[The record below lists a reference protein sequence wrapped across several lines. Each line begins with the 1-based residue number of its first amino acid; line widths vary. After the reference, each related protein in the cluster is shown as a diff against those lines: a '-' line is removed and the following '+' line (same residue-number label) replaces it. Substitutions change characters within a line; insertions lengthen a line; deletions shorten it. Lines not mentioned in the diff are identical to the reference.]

1 MYLAKEGNEMKKG
14 ICMLLSSVFLLCSV
28 PVWGA
33 EITTQTHTFTAQV
46 GTTNFTKN
54 GVAQPLDVAI
64 YLKDGYVML
73 PMRTFFSAISEDAI
87 IHWDAESGIGTGMLG
102 AHVVTFDVTKNQI
115 QHNGKNIA
123 VSGQMEVKEGRLFV
137 PLRNWGAILQSCGY
151 QIEENAITWDSN
163 TKQAKLQLIEYGI
176 QPNRNL
182 EKLTLSGEGAAPVY
196 TLAPT
201 QAYDAIENIGDG
213 LFLAAKSPYP
223 YENDGV
229 LLGGSENTYFIL
241 DQTGQP
247 ILTLEAG
254 SVFHISYLG
263 EGCFFVIDAD
273 QNTKSVIDKNG
284 NTLFA
289 LPYEEIE
296 PFSEGLARVQG
307 LVDGKRKYGYVDT
320 TGKLCIPLQFD
331 QAEPFSEGLA
341 KVRMGIEERKY
352 GFIDKSG
359 TFVIPLTDTIYMDF
373 SEGLAEVRTETG
385 RGYIN
390 QSGEIVIPP
399 QYTWSTPFVDGTAFV
414 CENDTIW
421 LLDTDGKKIKQ
432 IGQCENV
439 IAMVQN
445 KNKDMLQMEQSIALP
460 NGNKANINMWY
471 DKTGEISQE
480 VYEMKEDM
488 AEGLAPVFD
497 DTTKKYGYVD
507 ESGKRVIASVFD
519 SASTFLDGY
528 AVVNQKVTLADG
540 TEDKAWGIVC
550 NPNTQ

>member
-1 MYLAKEGNEMKKG
+1 MKKG
-14 ICMLLSSVFLLCSV
+14 ICMLLSGVFLLCSV

-33 EITTQTHTFTAQV
+33 EITTQPHTVTAQV
-46 GTTNFTKN
+46 GTTNVTKD
-54 GVAQPLDVAI
+54 GVAQPLDVAV

-87 IHWDAESGIGTGMLG
+87 VHWDAENGIGTGMLG
-102 AHVVTFDVTKNQI
+102 AHVVTFDVMKNQI
-115 QHNGKNIA
+115 QHNGENITVA
-123 VSGQMEVKEGRLFV
+123 GQMEVKEGRLFV
-137 PLRNWGAILQSCGY
+137 PLRNWCAILQSCGY
-151 QIEENAITWDSN
+151 QIDENDITWDSN
-163 TKQAKLQLIEYGI
+163 TKQAKLQWIEYGL
-176 QPNRNL
+176 QANQDL
-182 EKLTLSGEGAAPVY
+182 EKLVLSGEGAAPVY

-201 QAYDAIENIGDG
+201 QAYDAIQNVGDG

-229 LLGGSENTYFIL
+229 LLGGTENTYFIL
-241 DQTGQP
+241 DHTGQP

-263 EGCFFVIDAD
+263 EGCFFVIYPD

-341 KVRMGIEERKY
+341 KVRMGREERKY

-359 TFVIPLTDTIYMDF
+359 TYVIPLTDTIYMDF

-390 QSGEIVIPP
+390 QNGEMVIPP
-399 QYTWSTPFVDGTAFV
+399 QFTWSTPFVDGTAFV

-421 LLDTDGKKIKQ
+421 LIDRNGKKIKQ
-432 IGQCENV
+432 IGQCENMTA
-439 IAMVQN
+439 IVQN
-445 KNKDMLQMEQSIALP
+445 KNKDMLQIEQSIELP
-460 NGNKANINMWY
+460 NGNQANIDMWY

-480 VYEMKEDM
+480 VYEMKTKM
-488 AEGLAPVFD
+488 AEGLAPVWD
-497 DTTKKYGYVD
+497 DTAQKYGYVD
-507 ESGKRVIASVFD
+507 ENEKRVIASVFD
-519 SASTFLDGY
+519 SAATFADGY

-540 TEDKAWGIVC
+540 TEDRAWGIVC
-550 NPNTQ
+550 NPNTQNT

>member
-1 MYLAKEGNEMKKG
+1 MKKR
-14 ICMLLSSVFLLCSV
+14 ICMLLSGALLLCGV
-28 PVWGA
+28 PAWGA
-33 EITTQTHTFTAQV
+33 EITTQTHTYTAQV
-46 GTTNFTKN
+46 GSTNFTKD
-54 GVAQPLDVAI
+54 GVRQSLDVAV

-87 IHWDAESGIGTGMLG
+87 VHWDAENGIGTGMLG

-115 QHNGKNIA
+115 QHNGETIT
-123 VSGQMEVKEGRLFV
+123 VSGQMEVRGGRLFV
-137 PLRNWGAILQSCGY
+137 PLRNWCAILQACGS
-151 QIEENAITWDSN
+151 QINENDIIWDSS
-163 TKQAKLQLIEYGI
+163 TKQATVRLVEYSV
-176 QPNRNL
+176 QPNQDL
-182 EKLTLSGEGAAPVY
+182 ERLVLSGEGTTPVY
-196 TLAPT
+196 ALAPT
-201 QAYDAIENIGDG
+201 QAYDAIQNVGDG

-229 LLGGSENTYFIL
+229 LLGGTENTYFIL
-241 DQTGQP
+241 DDTGEP

-263 EGCFFVIDAD
+263 EGCFFVIHPDL
-273 QNTKSVIDKNG
+273 NKKSVIDKNG
-284 NTLFA
+284 NTLFT

-341 KVRMGIEERKY
+341 KVRMGIEASKS
-352 GFIDKSG
+352 GFIDKNG
-359 TFVIPLTDTIYMDF
+359 TFVIPLTDAVYMDF
-373 SEGLAEVRTETG
+373 SEGLAEICREEG

-399 QYTWSTPFVDGTAFV
+399 QYTWSTPFTDGTAFV
-414 CENDTIW
+414 FENDTIW
-421 LLDTDGKKIKQ
+421 LMDQNGKKIKQ
-432 IGQCENV
+432 IAQCENIV
-439 IAMVQN
+439 SIFQN
-445 KNKDMLQMEQSIALP
+445 SNKDMLQIEQSIEFP
-460 NGNKANINMWY
+460 NGGHAHTAMWY

-480 VYEMKEDM
+480 VYEMK
-488 AEGLAPVFD
+488 ANLSEGLAPVFD

-519 SASTFLDGY
+519 AAAPFADGY

-540 TEDKAWGIVC
+540 TQDRVWGIVC
-550 NPNTQ
+550 NPNTN